1 MQSAS
6 DDVAEDRIVW
16 TCCKNNDGELGDR
29 SAWIRCNG
37 LFDPVLDF
45 DWDAWNSDGQAVKI
59 GIEIVPK
66 IIEESGGAVARD
78 ILRDKIEGKGL
89 SRRTAY
95 RRIEEAEKLKLIKF
109 HKGKDAYELY

>member
-1 MQSAS
+1 M
-6 DDVAEDRIVW
+6 
-16 TCCKNNDGELGDR
+16 
-29 SAWIRCNG
+29 
-37 LFDPVLDF
+37 
-45 DWDAWNSDGQAVKI
+45 
-59 GIEIVPK
+59 PK

-109 HKGKDAYELY
+109 QKGKDAYELY